1 MSKQLG
7 IALALLVCY
16 LSACAS
22 SKTGANTQ
30 QSTTSVQTVAV
41 TMEVVTLGP
50 SPTPVICTS
59 LPKGM
64 TLSVK
69 PISSTSLQFEITG
82 LQAGESLIIILRA
95 QSDGNILQ
103 WEERP
108 VLTADPDG
116 RFAYVVEGF
125 APPPPNTIKHWMI
138 QVVHSRGVACTE
150 VDLP

>member
-30 QSTTSVQTVAV
+30 QSTTPVQTVAV
-41 TMEVVTLGP
+41 TTEVVTPGP

-95 QSDGNILQ
+95 QSNGSTLQ
-103 WEERP
+103 DEERP
-108 VLTADPDG
+108 VLTAGPDG
-116 RFAYVVEGF
+116 RFSYVLEGF
-125 APPPPNTIKHWMI
+125 TSPPPNNIKHWTI
-138 QVVHSRGVACTE
+138 QVVHSGGVACTE